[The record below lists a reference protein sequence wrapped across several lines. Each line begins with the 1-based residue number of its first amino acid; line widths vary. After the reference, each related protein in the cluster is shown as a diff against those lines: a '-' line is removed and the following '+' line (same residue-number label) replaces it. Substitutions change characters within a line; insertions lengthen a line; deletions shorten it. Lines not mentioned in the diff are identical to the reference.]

1 MDNIQNEINDYLSS
15 AYDQV
20 EQIALQKT
28 NVELRE
34 KYPNGYNNE
43 IRSSLMQK
51 NREIA
56 RNEIL
61 ARMKYEQEYK
71 NLMHKATIEEEQ
83 RYLDMQQAKI
93 RESQMNDE
101 WWLKKQQT
109 RAEEK
114 IITDDLNGINV
125 NNIVEQY
132 KDIANYFNVC
142 DTIELSKIIE
152 RAQNGNFDI
161 KALEKIIVT
170 PEGKARLREIT
181 TQNNDTIDYNDFLKK
196 VSDSVKRL
204 ASQRLM
210 TSDGYMD
217 IAKKDIETRTTAVSQ
232 KMNAL
237 SDIRKASKVNDNS
250 YSTAINELNDSVQ
263 RVSSDSF
270 SHNFAVARDNQRQ
283 QDKILREQQLSV
295 QNDLK
300 NVEDASLGGI
310 SRK

>member
-15 AYDQV
+15 AYDQI

-61 ARMKYEQEYK
+61 ARMKFEQEYK
-71 NLMHKATIEEEQ
+71 NLMHKAAIEEEQ

-109 RAEEK
+109 QAEEK

-142 DTIELSKIIE
+142 DTIELSKI
-152 RAQNGNFDI
+152 R
-161 KALEKIIVT
+161 
-170 PEGKARLREIT
+170 
-181 TQNNDTIDYNDFLKK
+181 
-196 VSDSVKRL
+196 
-204 ASQRLM
+204 
-210 TSDGYMD
+210 
-217 IAKKDIETRTTAVSQ
+217 KD
-232 KMNAL
+232 K
-237 SDIRKASKVNDNS
+237 
-250 YSTAINELNDSVQ
+250 
-263 RVSSDSF
+263 
-270 SHNFAVARDNQRQ
+270 
-283 QDKILREQQLSV
+283 
-295 QNDLK
+295 
-300 NVEDASLGGI
+300 
-310 SRK
+310 